1 MKKIFILILTLIFLT
16 GCGFQRVSNDK
27 HNNFQIKNF
36 LVTGDTK
43 IANLIKND
51 IIINVRKNS
60 SNLISLSLN
69 IKKSKTIS
77 EKNSANQ
84 VTKYSI
90 NLVADLVVVNELNE
104 KVNKV
109 KISERMNYN
118 VENTYSQTLQN
129 EQQIISDL
137 SGKITEEILKYI
149 YLRNLDGT

>member
-1 MKKIFILILTLIFLT
+1 M
-16 GCGFQRVSNDK
+16 
-27 HNNFQIKNF
+27 
-36 LVTGDTK
+36 
-43 IANLIKND
+43 
-51 IIINVRKNS
+51 
-60 SNLISLSLN
+60 ISLSLN

-109 KISERMNYN
+109 KISETMNYN

>member
-90 NLVADLVVVNELNE
+90 NLVADLVDYDGE
-104 KVNKV
+104 
-109 KISERMNYN
+109 
-118 VENTYSQTLQN
+118 
-129 EQQIISDL
+129 IIWDS
-137 SGKITEEILKYI
+137 SKP
-149 YLRNLDGT
+149 DGTPKKQLDVKKINSIGWRSKIPLEQGLRDTIRQFLDENYEGFKQ

>member
-1 MKKIFILILTLIFLT
+1 MY
-16 GCGFQRVSNDK
+16 
-27 HNNFQIKNF
+27 
-36 LVTGDTK
+36 
-43 IANLIKND
+43 
-51 IIINVRKNS
+51 
-60 SNLISLSLN
+60 
-69 IKKSKTIS
+69 
-77 EKNSANQ
+77 Q
-84 VTKYSI
+84 VTKYYSKQLI
-90 NLVADLVVVNELNE
+90 WLYNELNE